1 MHQKEIC
8 LEKCAKGCI
17 MKSQRSDFMS
27 KVVCIGE
34 CLVDMMP
41 SKNGGYFPNAGGA
54 PCNVCACVARLGS
67 AAAYLGKLGGDSY
80 ATFCM
85 IKSNPQG

>member
-1 MHQKEIC
+1 
-8 LEKCAKGCI
+8 
-17 MKSQRSDFMS
+17 MS

-67 AAAYLGKLGGDSY
+67 AAAYLGKLGGDTMP
-80 ATFCM
+80 TFCM
-85 IKSNPQG
+85 SKSNPQG